1 MRPLPSASAT
11 ARAPLRWLALGLSCL
26 ALAGCASSSLPLSKC
41 QASSR
46 EILPRIDARKVIDE
60 LVVGICPS
68 APAFDSLLPLREGEG
83 KDAVVVPDFVD
94 VHTLQPDRM
103 GVALGDL
110 FRASIFNICRVPI
123 RQAELSRNFRLN
135 PGGLTA
141 LTRNPAEVR
150 EKAFPASV
158 AMIGTYNLDGNK
170 LTLIARRVDVET
182 ATFMAVV
189 SKEVSWSCQSATF
202 GDNQL
207 VIQVK

>member
-1 MRPLPSASAT
+1 MRPLASGPGL
-11 ARAPLRWLALGLSCL
+11 ARAPMRWLALGLSCL

-60 LVVGICPS
+60 LVVGICPT
-68 APAFDSLLPLREGEG
+68 AFDSLLPTREGEG
-83 KDAVVVPDFVD
+83 RDAVVVPDFVD

-123 RQAELSRNFRLN
+123 RQAELSRNFKLN

-189 SKEVSWSCQSATF
+189 SKEVSWSCQSSTF

>member
-1 MRPLPSASAT
+1 MRPLASGPGL
-11 ARAPLRWLALGLSCL
+11 ARAPMRWLALGLSCL

-68 APAFDSLLPLREGEG
+68 AFDSLSTPREGEG

-123 RQAELSRNFRLN
+123 RQAELSRNFKLN

-189 SKEVSWSCQSATF
+189 SKEVSWSCQSSTF